1 MTKFEIETRRRLYV
15 FIEKKKQQLTQQ
27 NVRQQHMHMM
37 HSVQQHRHDM
47 FTVPLT
53 VLSHHSI
60 TSMMHILSY
69 SCSYLHSDKQ
79 FVSKNFVIV
88 LINPII
94 CLEANGNVNHLSSV
108 DHNDLPCLQMV

>member
-15 FIEKKKQQLTQQ
+15 FIEKKQQQQLTQQ
-27 NVRQQHMHMM
+27 NVRQQHMYMM
-37 HSVQQHRHDM
+37 QSVHQHRHDM

-53 VLSHHSI
+53 VLLHHSI

-79 FVSKNFVIV
+79 LCPRI
-88 LINPII
+88 L
-94 CLEANGNVNHLSSV
+94 L
-108 DHNDLPCLQMV
+108 